1 MASPGLSSA
10 LSSTWQGYRS
20 WALTARGLKSDL
32 DRWRLWTLILAVAGA
47 TLATLGQQLGTL
59 GGGGEATAR
68 LAAKAVSLAGAAAI
82 ALSAYF
88 AREALSNENVQR
100 WAKSRSAAESLK
112 AAIYLYRAGIPP
124 FDAGN
129 RDEKLIDRRET
140 LENALEGIEVQEDQT
155 QEAQPD
161 LAPMSVDEYI
171 QQRVNDQI
179 AFYHQRSEQ
188 YQRNTRA
195 LRLIVFWLGAVSVV
209 LGVISAKQAVL
220 AGWTAVIATIIA
232 AVSSYVQSQHYQ
244 VLTAA
249 YQTTARRLRILRD
262 KWETSDKA
270 DSSRNAFIQS
280 CEDTMAL
287 ENGGWVTQWSQQMP
301 SK

>member
-10 LSSTWQGYRS
+10 LSSTWQGYRR
-20 WALTARGLKSDL
+20 WALTARGLKTDL

-59 GGGGEATAR
+59 GGGDEATAR
-68 LAAKAVSLAGAAAI
+68 LAAKAVGLAGAAAI
-82 ALSAYF
+82 AVSAYF

-100 WAKSRSAAESLK
+100 WTKSRSAAESLK

-129 RDEKLIDRRET
+129 RDENLIDRRET

-179 AFYHQRSEQ
+179 GFYHQRSEQ

-244 VLTAA
+244 ALTAT
-249 YQTTARRLRILRD
+249 YQATARRLRILRD
-262 KWETSDKA
+262 KREMSDKG

-287 ENGGWVTQWSQQMP
+287 ENGGWVTQWSQQTP